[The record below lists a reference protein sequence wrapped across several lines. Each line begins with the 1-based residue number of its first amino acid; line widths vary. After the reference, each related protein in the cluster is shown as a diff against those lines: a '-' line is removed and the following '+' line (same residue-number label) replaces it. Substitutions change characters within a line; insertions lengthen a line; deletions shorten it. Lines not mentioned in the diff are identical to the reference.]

1 MASGVNKVILVG
13 NLGADPEIRYTPSGA
28 AVANFRIATTESW
41 KDSEGQR
48 QDRTEW
54 HRIVVWGKLAE
65 LCGEYLAKGRMVYVE
80 GKLQTRQWD
89 DRDGNKRYTTE
100 VQGREVT
107 FLGGRS
113 DASNSNHGGQAA
125 QNNNGGSKDFDY
137 GPPPMDDDDVPF

>member
-28 AVANFRIATTESW
+28 AVANFRMATTESW
-41 KDSEGQR
+41 KDSDGQR

-54 HRIVVWGKLAE
+54 HKIVVWGKLAE

-100 VQGREVT
+100 IQGREVT

-113 DASNSNHGGQAA
+113 DASNSNYGDQAA
-125 QNNNGGSKDFDY
+125 QNKDGGSKDFDY
-137 GPPPMDDDDVPF
+137 GPPPMDEDDVPF

>member
-28 AVANFRIATTESW
+28 AVANFRMATTESW
-41 KDSEGQR
+41 KDSDGQR

-54 HRIVVWGKLAE
+54 HKIVVWGKLAE

-125 QNNNGGSKDFDY
+125 QNKDAGSKDFDY
-137 GPPPMDDDDVPF
+137 GPPPMDEDDVPF

>member
-54 HRIVVWGKLAE
+54 HRIVVWGRLAE

-100 VQGREVT
+100 VQAREVT
-107 FLGGRS
+107 FLGGRG
-113 DASNSNHGGQAA
+113 DANASGGGNQ
-125 QNNNGGSKDFDY
+125 GSGNKDFDY

>member
-28 AVANFRIATTESW
+28 AVANFRMATTESW
-41 KDSEGQR
+41 KDSDGQR

-54 HRIVVWGKLAE
+54 HKIVVWGKLAE

-100 VQGREVT
+100 IQGREVT

-113 DASNSNHGGQAA
+113 DASNSNDGDQAA
-125 QNNNGGSKDFDY
+125 QNKDGGSKDFDY
-137 GPPPMDDDDVPF
+137 GPPPMDEDDVPF